1 MKDEDKTKAE
11 LIKELEILREERGK
25 GVFKNI
31 TEGKQSKEELKESE
45 RKLRNIFENS
55 TNVFYSHTPEGLLTF
70 ISPYVEDLLGYTQE
84 EAMTKWTK
92 FVSDNPL
99 NEIAFKY
106 TLKAIE
112 TGKRQPPYE
121 MELIKKNG
129 ENIWIEAR
137 EFPEIRDGKTIA
149 IVGSF
154 TDITQRKKAEEKLKS
169 MARIDSLTG
178 CYTRNYGLELLD
190 RQIKLSQRNKT
201 PLSLAFLDIDYF
213 KDINDNF
220 GHYEG
225 DKVLKKSVE
234 LFKSTLR
241 VIDIICRMGGDEF
254 LLIFPDISQK
264 EVSLIN
270 NRLQNNLSQL
280 NKTIKKDYSIKFSI
294 GLSEYLPD
302 EPKTLDELLRIA
314 DQRMYEDKKK
324 IK

>member
-1 MKDEDKTKAE
+1 MKDEDKTREE

-31 TEGKQSKEELKESE
+31 SEYKKAEEDLKESE
-45 RKLRNIFENS
+45 GKLRNIFENS
-55 TNVFYSHTPEGLLTF
+55 TNVFYSHTLEGLVTF

-84 EAMTKWTK
+84 EAMIKWTK
-92 FVSDNPL
+92 FVSHNPL

-129 ENIWIEAR
+129 EKIWVEAR

-154 TDITQRKKAEEKLKS
+154 TDITRHKKVEEKLKN
-169 MARIDSLTG
+169 MTRIDSLTG
-178 CYTRNYGLELLD
+178 CYTRRYGLELLD
-190 RQIKLSQRNKT
+190 RQIKLSYRRKS

-280 NKTIKKDYSIKFSI
+280 NKTIKKDYSIKFSM
-294 GLSEYLPD
+294 GFAEYLPD
-302 EPKTLDELLRIA
+302 DPKTLDELIRIA
-314 DQRMYEDKKK
+314 DRRMYEDKKK